1 MKKTVICYVTAGK
14 TKQFSALDISTSRLF
29 HVPLC
34 EAEQKDAGFIAERL
48 DDFLGTLDDTINF
61 YNIGNRA
68 FTKKVIDSFKRIQS
82 KEQEVRVVSCPNP

>member
-14 TKQFSALDISTSRLF
+14 KKHFSALDTSNSRLF
-29 HVPLC
+29 HLSFDSI
-34 EAEQKDAGFIAERL
+34 EQLDAGVVGEAL

-68 FTKKVIDSFKRIQS
+68 VVRKVIDSFIQLQ
-82 KEQEVRVVSCPNP
+82 KQEQEVRVIACPNT